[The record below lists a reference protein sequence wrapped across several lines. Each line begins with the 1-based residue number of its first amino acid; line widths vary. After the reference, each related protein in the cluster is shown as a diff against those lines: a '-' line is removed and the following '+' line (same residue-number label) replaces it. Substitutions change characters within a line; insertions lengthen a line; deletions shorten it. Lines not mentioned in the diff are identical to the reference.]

1 MLSHIVVF
9 HSKYFHLYQFNPNY
23 DDDHIS
29 IQEVDSNGNLELVA
43 YLTGPDNGPKS
54 KEVGSNWEKKLISI
68 STNEMI
74 IEFKSDDFFEFE
86 GFSANIYFTPI
97 PNKECDSWL
106 DMNQTIFK
114 SPNYPQTYH
123 NSNKCSWLITVDHN
137 YHITLDFIDLYV
149 RYQIHIYYRI
159 IHIND
164 HGYYFV
170 LQKNIPK
177 NLL

>member
-1 MLSHIVVF
+1 MTGS
-9 HSKYFHLYQFNPNY
+9 
-23 DDDHIS
+23 D
-29 IQEVDSNGNLELVA
+29 
-43 YLTGPDNGPKS
+43 TGPKY
-54 KEVGSNWEKKLISI
+54 EYAYSNWDKKIISI
-68 STNEMI
+68 STNRMI
-74 IEFKSDDFFEFE
+74 IDFKSDDFFEYK

-97 PNKECDSWL
+97 PNKECESFL
-106 DMNQTIFK
+106 DMNKKIFK

-123 NSNKCSWLITVDHN
+123 NNKKCSWLITVDHY
-137 YHITLDFIDLYV
+137 YHITLNFIEYYV
-149 RYQIHIYYRI
+149 RYQIHIYYCI